1 MHRAK
6 VCAMSLTARPIATE
20 RLLLRPF
27 TMDDLDD
34 VWAYQRLPQ
43 VAQYMLWAA
52 RDREESRVSLE
63 QMVSENG
70 LTDDGDYLTLA
81 VSVTGT
87 STVIGH
93 VELGLVSLENLQ
105 GEIGYVFHPDS
116 HGKGFAT
123 EATRQMLRLGFEEM
137 GLHRI
142 TGRCSAQN
150 TASAKL
156 MTRLGMRQE
165 AHFVDCRRV
174 DGEWREELVFAIL
187 RREWL
192 TT

>member
-1 MHRAK
+1 
-6 VCAMSLTARPIATE
+6 MSLTARTIVTD
-20 RLLLRPF
+20 RLVLRPF
-27 TMDDLDD
+27 TVDDLDD

-43 VAQYMLWAA
+43 VAQHMLWAA
-52 RDREESRVSLE
+52 RDREESRVSVE
-63 QMVSENG
+63 QMIAETALVE
-70 LTDDGDYLTLA
+70 DGDYLTLA
-81 VSVTGT
+81 VSTAGD

-93 VELGLVSLENLQ
+93 VELGLVSLEHLQ
-105 GEIGYVFHPDS
+105 GEIGYVFHPD
-116 HGKGFAT
+116 HQGKGFAT

-142 TGRCSAQN
+142 AGRCSARN

-174 DGEWREELVFAIL
+174 NGEWREELVFAML
-187 RREWL
+187 RREWV
-192 TT
+192 TA